1 MFLTTICKFLKILG
15 RLPMNR
21 HALQHR
27 LFGVMVLLILTCA
40 VSYTAILLKV
50 RKDAILEEAEGKLLT
65 AAECA
70 RANFKRQYL
79 DRLPGNDFPLK
90 EGYDQ
95 IVADNDALCRKLGL
109 QYIWS
114 VISVDGQFKF
124 TSATHADLND
134 PLSDNAEFL
143 EVHTDPMAFAPALS
157 SMNPVYSTF
166 HNKWGNGRMVLIPER
181 DELGRI
187 HIFCASIQLGG
198 LDAMVRHTLLVSTVV
213 SLMIVAFVIIL
224 SWLLARS
231 LAAPIEKFTRDVH
244 RITEGDLETAL
255 VPAGIFELQTLARS
269 MESMRQKLNDQIKA
283 CNESESK
290 TRAIVEQIPAIVY
303 TEAVDETFTTL
314 YISPQIES
322 ILGLQAKQCVES
334 PDLWYTH
341 LYPADRDQVMRQVA
355 ECHRSGAPLD
365 IEYRM
370 LSSDGQVVWFHDSG
384 RIIRDNDGRAFVLQG
399 VMVDITERKQFEEE
413 RVKHVKELARLAEQ
427 TQALAA
433 ALVCSEDNER
443 KRLAH
448 ILHDDLQQ
456 LVIGARFFVES
467 GLSADPG
474 TRGSAL
480 ADLKR
485 ASELLKQVL
494 AVSRSLTSDLSP
506 AILQQGLVS
515 GLKWLCQK
523 KLEDHRLQVTVEA
536 LPEAEPSSETA
547 RVLAF
552 HAVRELLLN
561 VVKHSGVLTA
571 CVALT
576 RPHPDW
582 VEVTVSDK
590 GVGFNPEAALNAGDS
605 RNGFGLHSIK
615 QRLILSGGAFDV
627 KSQPGQGAVFTLRIP
642 DQPCCPQNAF

>member
-1 MFLTTICKFLKILG
+1 MK
-15 RLPMNR
+15 R
-21 HALQHR
+21 HSLQYR

-40 VSYTAILLKV
+40 VAYTSILLKI
-50 RKDAILEEAEGKLLT
+50 RKDAILEEADGKLLT

-70 RANFKRQYL
+70 RANFKRQYH
-79 DRLPGNDFPLK
+79 DRLPGTDFPL
-90 EGYDQ
+90 EAGYDQ

-134 PLSDNAEFL
+134 PLSDHAKFL
-143 EVHTDPMAFAPALS
+143 EVHTDPTAFAPALS

-198 LDAMVRHTLLVSTVV
+198 LDAMVRHTLLVSTLV
-213 SLMIVAFVIIL
+213 SLMIVVFAIIL
-224 SWLLARS
+224 GWLLARS
-231 LAAPIEKFTRDVH
+231 LAAPVEQFTRDVH

-269 MESMRQKLNDQIKA
+269 LEAMRQKLNDQIKV
-283 CNESESK
+283 CSESESK

-303 TEAVDETFTTL
+303 TEAGDETFTTL

-334 PDLWYTH
+334 PDIWYTH
-341 LYPADRDQVMRQVA
+341 LHPADRDHVMQQVA
-355 ECHRSGAPLD
+355 ECHRSGEPLD

-370 LSSDGQVVWFHDSG
+370 LSSDGHVVWLHDAG

-399 VMVDITERKQFEEE
+399 VMVDITERKQLEEE
-413 RVKHVKELARLAEQ
+413 RIKHVTELARLAEQ
-427 TQALAA
+427 IQALAA
-433 ALVCSEDNER
+433 ALVSAEENER

-467 GLSADPG
+467 GLSANQG
-474 TRGSAL
+474 TRGAAL

-494 AVSRSLTSDLSP
+494 AVSRSLTSDLNP
-506 AILQQGLVS
+506 AILQQGLIS
-515 GLKWLCQK
+515 
-523 KLEDHRLQVTVEA
+523 
-536 LPEAEPSSETA
+536 
-547 RVLAF
+547 
-552 HAVRELLLN
+552 
-561 VVKHSGVLTA
+561 
-571 CVALT
+571 
-576 RPHPDW
+576 PD
-582 VEVTVSDK
+582 
-590 GVGFNPEAALNAGDS
+590 
-605 RNGFGLHSIK
+605 
-615 QRLILSGGAFDV
+615 
-627 KSQPGQGAVFTLRIP
+627 SQ
-642 DQPCCPQNAF
+642 